1 MAEKITRD
9 TGMMQRTDIKY
20 RMDDPSEVE
29 GCIAAFM
36 AWADSFPVAEPGDW
50 PGDALRRQNAE
61 RCRAILATAGIA
73 DDGTG
78 AVNTALLREKGLAEN
93 SAQWLAAHW
102 LAEYHILTRG
112 RERFAAGDTTPGNV
126 ARMLMATEA
135 MGRLRERLWWRAGVD
150 HQTEKKRETLAIS
163 GRRQVKGGKDGNAM
177 RADTSFKALHGAEA
191 QAYADDLHNR
201 QPSMTWA
208 AMRNAVAKRFNVS
221 AETVKKALTNPKK
234 HG

>member
-1 MAEKITRD
+1 MAEKVTKD
-9 TGMMQRTDIKY
+9 SGMRAEAAASY
-20 RMDDPSEVE
+20 RMDDPAEAAA
-29 GCIAAFM
+29 CIAAFM
-36 AWADSFPVAEPGDW
+36 AWADAFPVAEPGDW

-78 AVNTALLREKGLAEN
+78 AVNTALLREKGLAES

-135 MGRLRERLWWRAGVD
+135 MGRLRECLWWRAGVD
-150 HQTEKKRETLAIS
+150 PISGEKREALALT
-163 GRRQVKGGKDGNAM
+163 GRPVKRGQ
-177 RADTSFKALHGAEA
+177 RIGAA
-191 QAYADDLHNR
+191 ITNSRH
-201 QPSMTWA
+201 A
-208 AMRNAVAKRFNVS
+208 AMREARLARMRELAPSLGVENAARRCEAEGLGGWQAIRRQWDRF
-221 AETVKKALTNPKK
+221 KKNPDT
-234 HG
+234 